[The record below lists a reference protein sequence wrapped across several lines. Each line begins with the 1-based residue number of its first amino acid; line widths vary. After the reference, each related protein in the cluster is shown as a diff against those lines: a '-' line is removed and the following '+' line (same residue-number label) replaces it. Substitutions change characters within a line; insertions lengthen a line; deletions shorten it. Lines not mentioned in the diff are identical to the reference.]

1 MAMIL
6 VHIELFPFHIR
17 QVPPPR
23 FTSPENID
31 DNVETNT
38 EDNINVTTQPK
49 SRTIKSKKYE
59 PSPSITVQELQ
70 VDSKKKVNHL

>member
-38 EDNINVTTQPK
+38 EDNIN
-49 SRTIKSKKYE
+49 SRPNQREE
-59 PSPSITVQELQ
+59 PSSQRSMIPVPVLLCKNFKQIL
-70 VDSKKKVNHL
+70 KKKVNYL